1 MQLLYKKG
9 SYHISYTS
17 QYYCRSQT
25 FLLLML
31 TFTIFIIFYYYLLFF
46 CKTCPCTKKQK
57 KPCAENYERWR
68 GHNTQFKESNFDPL
82 VVVGR
87 LLSAAED
94 SKTPRCRFLSITRT
108 RCPKMAWHNMQTV
121 IKYQTE
127 KDIATVTP
135 KRE

>member
-25 FLLLML
+25 FLWLML
-31 TFTIFIIFYYYLLFF
+31 TFTIFIISIIIYYFF
-46 CKTCPCTKKQK
+46 VKRVLVPKSKRSHAQRTMNGDEATI
-57 KPCAENYERWR
+57 
-68 GHNTQFKESNFDPL
+68 HNSKSQISIPL
-82 VVVGR
+82 SSLVDCYR
-87 LLSAAED
+87 LL
-94 SKTPRCRFLSITRT
+94 KTVRHPLPLFINHTHQVC
-108 RCPKMAWHNMQTV
+108 KMAWHNMQTV